1 MLVLTSNK
9 QFLLLLCKIW
19 LLLDVS
25 MYLLSLRRIVHKLI
39 RFGNFIVYDAL
50 KKENPMQHKNKPG
63 FRGKRIQNTAAIT
76 EEALAFKANGWT
88 VALSLLS

>member
-1 MLVLTSNK
+1 M
-9 QFLLLLCKIW
+9 
-19 LLLDVS
+19 
-25 MYLLSLRRIVHKLI
+25 I

-88 VALSLLS
+88 VALSLSYLENNDSLLLNVSVSHCLPFLVYPPSQQHSCLKYQQ